1 MRKAGS
7 EVIKELDKISKKI
20 TTPEEIAQVASL
32 SAQDS
37 EVGNIIAKAMEKV
50 GNNGVISVE
59 E

>member
-32 SAQDS
+32 SAQDN
-37 EVGNIIAKAMEKV
+37 EV
-50 GNNGVISVE
+50 
-59 E
+59 